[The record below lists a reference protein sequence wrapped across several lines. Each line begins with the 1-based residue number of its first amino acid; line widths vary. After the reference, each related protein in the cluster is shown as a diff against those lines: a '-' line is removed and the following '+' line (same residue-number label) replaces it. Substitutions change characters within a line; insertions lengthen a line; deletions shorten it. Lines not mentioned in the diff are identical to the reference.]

1 MKYSIFL
8 LCLFVVFYSC
18 ETKKVSNNEDDEDKI
33 FYQSLLSVK
42 KNYKIEKDVN
52 TPTLL
57 KIEGW
62 KQYVSLSKFIKDNF
76 IETSPNQS
84 FEMSK
89 ELVDHVQMAKDSLRI
104 KELRKLGVFARLNTL
119 YSESL
124 RLKDMST
131 ISSIKA
137 EEVEVQ
143 TEKILSIFSSINAK
157 LNAVYEQNEFDENVE
172 FDETIFNFREEPQ
185 LAFPKT
191 KRKITKKQTGLPS
204 RNRVK

>member
-1 MKYSIFL
+1 
-8 LCLFVVFYSC
+8 LFAVFYSC

-33 FYQSLLSVK
+33 FYQSLLAVK
-42 KNYKIEKDVN
+42 KNYSIEQAVN
-52 TPTLL
+52 ASTLL
-57 KIEGW
+57 KIEDW
-62 KQYVSLSKFIKDNF
+62 KHYKDLSEFIKENF
-76 IETSPNQS
+76 IETSPNHS

-124 RLKDMST
+124 RLKDMSN

-172 FDETIFNFREEPQ
+172 FDESIFDFREEPQ
-185 LAFPKT
+185 LAFPKSKRKGT
-191 KRKITKKQTGLPS
+191 KRKTILPS